1 MYEMQ
6 LFAYLEI
13 HLTIGFTRKP
23 DLKRIGT
30 AVMMAYQCSD
40 YKLNINKR
48 LEK

>member
-1 MYEMQ
+1 MECN
-6 LFAYLEI
+6 FIAHLEI

-30 AVMMAYQCSD
+30 VVMMAYQCSD